1 VVWLIGHS
9 REGKKSW
16 NFLASSSETEK
27 NDKNKIKNCVEQVM
41 LNIITCIKYNPT
53 HLRIWCSERYGI
65 QKLW

>member
-53 HLRIWCSERYGI
+53 HLRI
-65 QKLW
+65 